1 MTERSTILEIRL
13 PPTMSGETAHTLVTL
28 LDDVLSQ
35 LFEAYGDEIIAETRR
50 RPPSAGASND
60 ADLPF

>member
-13 PPTMSGETAHTLVTL
+13 PASMSGETAHTFVTV
-28 LDDVLSQ
+28 LDAVLSQ
-35 LFEAYGDEIIAETRR
+35 LFEVYGDEIIAEARR
-50 RPPSAGASND
+50 RPPSAAASDD